1 MLPELAGL
9 VWQRENMWLALTQS
23 MKKNEELTKE
33 FQRGTCFSWFQ
44 PMYSIPV
51 TGYTQHHD
59 TERVTETGNR
69 NHIGIVIEL
78 YIAIVVFC

>member
-1 MLPELAGL
+1 
-9 VWQRENMWLALTQS
+9 MWLALTQS

-33 FQRGTCFSWFQ
+33 FQRATCFSWFQ
-44 PMYSIPV
+44 PVCSVPV
-51 TGYTQHHD
+51 TGYTQCQD
-59 TERVTETGNR
+59 TERVTETGSR